1 MKLLF
6 LDIDGVLNNS
16 ASCLARIGKHV
27 AMQSQLDAL
36 ENIKKYIGN
45 EDELPYG
52 PTYTL
57 STIDPVA
64 VGLVNRLL
72 SKEPELYLVLSTT
85 HRNFFASSNW
95 PNPVEFGTLPHLMLL
110 TAYMTMLGIQ
120 PGRITGITPR
130 LYQRRGLEV
139 AKFLEDF
146 PLADGVT
153 HHAAVDDDGDFK
165 PIETMLVRT
174 DARYGLTGDKYF
186 ELCQALAIN
195 ESPIIY

>member
-16 ASCLARIGKHV
+16 ASCLARVGLLC
-27 AMQSQLDAL
+27 ASEAQMAAFD
-36 ENIKKYIGN
+36 NIKKYVGS

-72 SKEPELYLVLSTT
+72 LKEPELYLVLSTS

-95 PNPVEFGTLPHLMLL
+95 PTPVSFGSAEHLMIL
-110 TAYMTMLGIQ
+110 TAYMTALGIR

-130 LYQRRGLEV
+130 LYLRRGLEV

-146 PLADGVT
+146 PLIDQVT
-153 HHAAVDDDGDFK
+153 HHAAVDDEGSFN
-165 PIETMLVRT
+165 PVETTLVRT
-174 DARYGLTGDKYF
+174 DAKFGLTGDKYF
-186 ELCQALAIN
+186 ELCQVLGID

>member
-16 ASCLARIGKHV
+16 ASCLARIGKLV
-27 AMQSQLDAL
+27 ATESQLTAF
-36 ENIKKYIGN
+36 ENIAKYVGN

-57 STIDPVA
+57 MTIDPVA

-72 SKEPELYLVLSTT
+72 NKEPELYLVLSTS
-85 HRNFFASSNW
+85 HRNFFASDNW
-95 PNPVEFGTLPHLMLL
+95 AHRVDFGSPTHMMILA
-110 TAYMTMLGIQ
+110 TYMQVLGIK
-120 PGRITGITPR
+120 PYRIAGITPR

-139 AKFLEDF
+139 QKFLEDF
-146 PLADGVT
+146 DKAEEVT
-153 HHAAVDDDGDFK
+153 HHAAVDDEGSFK
-165 PIETMLVRT
+165 PIETTLVRT

-186 ELCQALAIN
+186 ELCQALNID